1 MVRTAASIA
10 LAVFGAFSA
19 WVVWEVGYLAI
30 WQSLLTGPA
39 AWQVGFDIV
48 LFGLL
53 SMLWMAHDAKRT
65 GRTVWPYLPL
75 TLLAG
80 SVGPLLYL
88 ALAPKEQAP
97 YAAPRAA

>member
-19 WVVWEVGYLAI
+19 WVVWEVGYFAI

-39 AWQVGFDIV
+39 DWQVLFDIC
-48 LFGLL
+48 LFGALA
-53 SMLWMAHDAKRT
+53 MLWMVHDARRT

-75 TLLAG
+75 TVLAG

-88 ALAPKEQAP
+88 ALAPRERASL
-97 YAAPRAA
+97 AAPRAA

>member
-1 MVRTAASIA
+1 MVRTAAWIA

-19 WVVWEVGYLAI
+19 WVVWEVGYFAI
-30 WQSLLTGPA
+30 WESLLTGPA
-39 AWQVGFDIV
+39 AWQAGFDLV

-53 SMLWMAHDAKRT
+53 AMVWMVHDAKRT

-75 TLLAG
+75 TLAAG

-88 ALAPKEQAP
+88 ALAPKAQAA
-97 YAAPRAA
+97 YATPRTA